1 MDKTSYKKS
10 NKGALISITVKAYKN
25 YLYKR
30 KKLRYETRIS
40 YQKMKGKKDENN
52 I

>member
-1 MDKTSYKKS
+1 MDKTTYKES
-10 NKGALISITVKAYKN
+10 NKGTLINITVKAYS
-25 YLYKR
+25 KR

-40 YQKMKGKKDENN
+40 YQKMKGKRDENN